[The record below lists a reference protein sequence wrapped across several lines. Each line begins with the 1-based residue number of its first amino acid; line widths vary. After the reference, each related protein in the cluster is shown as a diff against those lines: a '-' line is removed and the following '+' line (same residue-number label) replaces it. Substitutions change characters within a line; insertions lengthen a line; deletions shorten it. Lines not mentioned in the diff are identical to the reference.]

1 MLFLRTLPAMRHFQY
16 VSAITLLSLALPISA
31 QQPKQST
38 AATGQKGT
46 YTLSSTVK
54 LVVLDVVVTDRKGN
68 VVSNL
73 KKEDFQVFEEKQ
85 PQTISSFDAPGAHTV

>member
-1 MLFLRTLPAMRHFQY
+1 MHFFRYVPAL
-16 VSAITLLSLALPISA
+16 VLLSLALPSSG
-31 QQPKQST
+31 QQPPQPTS
-38 AATGQKGT
+38 AAGQKGT

-73 KKEDFQVFEEKQ
+73 KKDDFQVFEEKL
-85 PQTISSFDAPGAHTV
+85 PQSISSFDAPGAHAVPTSMTIGS